1 MNSAPAAAPR
11 TLLGT
16 AGGVFDI
23 VVVEPLARST
33 GHQSWFAGNLSAA
46 LTAAGVV
53 FRGEVYP
60 ARHGWAVA
68 DSPAYDRDAAERHW
82 TALLDHL
89 AAAFPHRGSR
99 RDDPARVMSGTGKA
113 TVRTGKSG

>member
-1 MNSAPAAAPR
+1 MPPDA
-11 TLLGT
+11 
-16 AGGVFDI
+16 I
-23 VVVEPLARST
+23 AR
-33 GHQSWFAGNLSAA
+33 LEAA